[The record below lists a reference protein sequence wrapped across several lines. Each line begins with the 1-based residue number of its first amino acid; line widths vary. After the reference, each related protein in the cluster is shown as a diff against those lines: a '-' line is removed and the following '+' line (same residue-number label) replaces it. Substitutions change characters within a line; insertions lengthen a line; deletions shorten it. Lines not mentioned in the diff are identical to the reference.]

1 MSSERLAVDTRL
13 KWWTLV
19 EIEQRSLLEVRIGP
33 REHRCTSTR
42 IKSQSNDRFHRG
54 RDPRW
59 RNSASDERKK
69 RRLNMEK
76 IASRVE
82 KKEYVQR
89 TTGTRPT
96 RAETMNT
103 TTTGERTIAATF
115 QSLSILHIEM
125 EKSAQLPGG
134 GWGIGKEEGRCA
146 R

>member
-1 MSSERLAVDTRL
+1 
-13 KWWTLV
+13 
-19 EIEQRSLLEVRIGP
+19 
-33 REHRCTSTR
+33 
-42 IKSQSNDRFHRG
+42 
-54 RDPRW
+54 
-59 RNSASDERKK
+59 
-69 RRLNMEK
+69 MEK

-115 QSLSILHIEM
+115 QSLSILRIEM

-134 GWGIGKEEGRCA
+134 WGGGAMRQIIRDNTNIGLAGDPGPVYS
-146 R
+146 